1 MNSNFRLKKRA
12 TCGLIVTHQC
22 NLNCRYCYVA
32 RKTDNNMPVET
43 AKSIIESFLKTK
55 RSEGCDEL
63 VFSFMGGEPFL
74 RFDLMREVTDWL
86 FSRTLPLPALVTA
99 TTNGTLLTPE
109 RQEWIFR
116 YRKIFFVSLSYDG
129 TFQAQ
134 NINRSSSASAIDLD
148 FFLKCYEKPEIKAT
162 VSEESVPFLAD
173 GIIELTERGFV
184 ANANVA
190 HGTRPWRRE
199 TFAEFARQLDRL
211 VDYYLNNPDKEATSL
226 VKIPLFGAATSKNS
240 PRRRCGAGTESYVV
254 YDCDGKAY
262 PCHMFSPLT
271 QSKSKLLLAR
281 NIDFLSEATFQNP
294 ACGNCALQ
302 PICPTCYGLNFRRT
316 GDPARKEPY
325 YCRVFRLQVIA
336 ACRYY
341 SALFERKPSDAL
353 SSDEK
358 RIAKVVNE
366 ILSPLLAAERGND
379 EF

>member
-1 MNSNFRLKKRA
+1 MNSNFSLKKRA

-32 RKTDNNMPVET
+32 HKTDNNMPVET
-43 AKSIIESFLKTK
+43 AKSIIERFGKTK
-55 RSEGCDEL
+55 RSAGCDEI

-74 RFDLMREVTDWL
+74 RFDLMREITDWL
-86 FSRTLPLPALVTA
+86 FSRTPPFPFVLTT
-99 TTNGTLLTPE
+99 TTNGTLLT
-109 RQEWIFR
+109 QDYKDWIFER
-116 YRKIFFVSLSYDG
+116 RKHFLVSLSYDG

-162 VSEESVPFLAD
+162 ISEESVPFLAD

-190 HGTRPWRRE
+190 HGMRPWRQE
-199 TFAEFARQLDRL
+199 TFAEYARQLDRL
-211 VDYYLNNPDKEATSL
+211 VDYYLDNPDKEVTTL
-226 VKIPLFGAATSKNS
+226 LKIPLHGASLEKVP
-240 PRRRCGAGTESYVV
+240 PRRRCGAGTEDYVV
-254 YDCDGKAY
+254 YDCDGRAY

-271 QSKSKLLLAR
+271 QPKSRLLLAR
-281 NIDFLSEATFQNP
+281 NLDFLSEATFQNP

-366 ILSPLLAAERGND
+366 ILSPLLAAEREND